1 MQAKGPVAEDD
12 TSLWG
17 CLKRIEDARTGKPL
31 SRKRLSAEMAGM
43 VLGAL
48 DTTSMT
54 SAITLCALLGLMPA
68 RVLHHGGQRYGPG
81 RAGHHQHDQPH
92 QGFKPQGFSPWQS
105 QRWFWARWTP
115 LA

>member
-1 MQAKGPVAEDD
+1 MQAKGPVAEED

-54 SAITLCALLGLMPA
+54 SAITLCALLGLKA
-68 RVLHHGGQRYGPG
+68 R
-81 RAGHHQHDQPH
+81 
-92 QGFKPQGFSPWQS
+92 
-105 QRWFWARWTP
+105 
-115 LA
+115 

>member
-31 SRKRLSAEMAGM
+31 SRAKLSSEMAGM
-43 VLGAL
+43 ILGAL

-54 SAITLCALLGLMPA
+54 SAITLCALAGLQA
-68 RVLHHGGQRYGPG
+68 LVVYLNSVKPG
-81 RAGHHQHDQPH
+81 LT
-92 QGFKPQGFSPWQS
+92 WTL
-105 QRWFWARWTP
+105 WTP
-115 LA
+115 PA